1 MGAAI
6 IADWKE
12 DKDGD
17 MMMEGDKVFHILM
30 TLG

>member
-1 MGAAI
+1 MTAAI

-12 DKDGD
+12 DKDRD
-17 MMMEGDKVFHILM
+17 RMMEENKVFHILM